1 MKQIL
6 TSGEKT
12 KIGRSLLFMATLS
25 ALLLV
30 SVGGG
35 AQSVSPASFSA
46 AASKAV
52 PQVPPRRPWTAVGST
67 GAVDE
72 DSLNLYAFG
81 SADIGFKPGASGSVV
96 TARYNV
102 TNTFDNNANPNR
114 PGWRTLE
121 MGSKAPNSTII
132 EAKLFQLKACDTT
145 PVLLCTARN
154 RSNDH
159 PCATCEFNATIDFTD
174 QLYYVEVTLNRF
186 NSNTA
191 NPRMFTLRLF

>member
-1 MKQIL
+1 MKQIS
-6 TSGEKT
+6 TAEERN
-12 KIGRSLLFMATLS
+12 KIWRSLLFMAALS
-25 ALLLV
+25 ALLLL
-30 SVGGG
+30 SLGG
-35 AQSVSPASFSA
+35 AAPSVSPASISA
-46 AASKAV
+46 AASEAV
-52 PQVPPRRPWTAVGST
+52 PQALPRRPWTAVGST

-72 DSLNLYAFG
+72 DSQNIYAFG
-81 SADIGFKPGASGSVV
+81 SSDLGFKAGAAGSLI

-132 EAKLFQLKACDTT
+132 EAKLFQIKACDTT

-174 QLYYVEVTLNRF
+174 SLYYVEVTLNRF

>member
-1 MKQIL
+1 MKHNL
-6 TSGEKT
+6 THEQ
-12 KIGRSLLFMATLS
+12 RSRTCS
-25 ALLLV
+25 ALLFTTLLAALV
-30 SVGGG
+30 V
-35 AQSVSPASFSA
+35 VSSPGRAPVALMTTTSA
-46 AASKAV
+46 AANEPE
-52 PQVPPRRPWTAVGST
+52 PQTLPRPWTAVGSS

-72 DSLNLYAFG
+72 DSLRAYAFG
-81 SADIGFKPGASGSVV
+81 SADIGFRPGAPGSII

-114 PGWRTLE
+114 PGWRQLE

-132 EAKLFQLKACDTT
+132 EAKLFQIKACDTT

-159 PCATCEFNATIDFTD
+159 PCARCDFNAPIDFTD
-174 QLYYVEVTLNRF
+174 SLYYVEVTLNRF
-186 NSNTA
+186 NSTTA

>member
-1 MKQIL
+1 MKQIS
-6 TSGEKT
+6 TAAERN
-12 KIGRSLLFMATLS
+12 KIWRSLLFMAALS
-25 ALLLV
+25 VLLLL
-30 SVGGG
+30 SLGG
-35 AQSVSPASFSA
+35 AAPSVSPARVSA
-46 AASKAV
+46 ASGGVV
-52 PQVPPRRPWTAVGST
+52 PQVPRRPWTAVGST

-72 DSLNLYAFG
+72 DSRNIYAFG
-81 SADIGFKPGASGSVV
+81 SSDIGFRAGAAGSVI

-102 TNTFDNNANPNR
+102 TNTFDNNPNPNR

-121 MGSKAPNSTII
+121 MGSKAANSTII
-132 EAKLFQLKACDTT
+132 EAKLFQIKACDTT

-174 QLYYVEVTLNRF
+174 SLYYVEVTLNRF

>member
-1 MKQIL
+1 MKQIS
-6 TSGEKT
+6 TSEERN
-12 KIGRSLLFMATLS
+12 KIWRSLLFMAALS
-25 ALLLV
+25 ALLLL
-30 SVGGG
+30 SLGG
-35 AQSVSPASFSA
+35 AAPSVSPASVSA
-46 AASKAV
+46 PASEAV
-52 PQVPPRRPWTAVGST
+52 PQALPRRPWTAVGST

-72 DSLNLYAFG
+72 DSQNIYAFG
-81 SADIGFKPGASGSVV
+81 SSDLGFKAGAAGSLI

-132 EAKLFQLKACDTT
+132 EAKLFQIKACDTA

-174 QLYYVEVTLNRF
+174 SLYYVEVTLNRF